1 MYYNLITNKRKE
13 AFAMETNYKKGKRL
27 LGLSEF
33 KKYKGEKIFLD
44 DILIPVNG
52 VVVDEKSFGLF
63 KVFEA
68 KEVK

>member
-1 MYYNLITNKRKE
+1 MAKE
-13 AFAMETNYKKGKRL
+13 YKKGKRL

-33 KKYKGEKIFLD
+33 RKYKGEKIFLD

-63 KVFEA
+63 RVYEA

>member
-1 MYYNLITNKRKE
+1 
-13 AFAMETNYKKGKRL
+13 METNYKKGKRL